1 MNKNR
6 AAKAFF
12 LLITL
17 SISVVFYFQQ
27 SFTAKKRLPRIRR
40 KIPDWYRNLTLGDRE
55 IFYYRQFQEIDSKN
69 NNTVLTGGCFTG
81 RKIKD
86 ENKNGKVVLVT
97 NFLYFK
103 LEKYRKKLFLAGGM
117 LTDEAL
123 NARIMEVL
131 GVLQDNLRHPS
142 IQQVH
147 VLVND
152 MEAVQYLRRIEFE
165 NSGRLVI
172 ASMNESISMK
182 TQLIYAAKC
191 LKDKIVAIC
200 HQDNAFG
207 KGWDKLKPEILRKK
221 KVMYALTRH
230 TSLWPNSKCK
240 ATTASAS
247 CDKGRAYIGSHD
259 TFVFYVRNGITAKSL
274 AALDNVRP
282 NQYGMEN
289 LLIWLFKKKL
299 RYKVLN
305 PCPILFV
312 HHHHCV
318 SIRDSGRIRV
328 GSKKTK
334 GSAPFTYK
342 LQ

>member
-1 MNKNR
+1 MMNQNR

-12 LLITL
+12 FLIIL

-27 SFTAKKRLPRIRR
+27 SFTTRKRLPRIRR
-40 KIPDWYRNLTLGDRE
+40 KIPDWYRNITLGDRA
-55 IFYYRQFQEIDSKN
+55 IFYYRQFQEMDSKN
-69 NNTVLTGGCFTG
+69 NNTGLGGDCFAG

-86 ENKNGKVVLVT
+86 ENKNGKIVLVT

-103 LEKYRKKLFLAGGM
+103 LEKYRKKLLLAGGM

-123 NARIMEVL
+123 NARVMEVL

-142 IQQVH
+142 IQQIH

-152 MEAVQYLRRIEFE
+152 IEAVQYLRRIEFE

-172 ASMNESISMK
+172 APMNESISMK

-191 LKDKIVAIC
+191 LKDKIVAIS

-207 KGWDKLKPEILRKK
+207 KGWDKLKPEILRKR

-240 ATTASAS
+240 ATKAAAS
-247 CDKGRAYIGSHD
+247 CDRGRTYIGSHD
-259 TFVFYVRNGITAKSL
+259 TFVF
-274 AALDNVRP
+274 
-282 NQYGMEN
+282 
-289 LLIWLFKKKL
+289 
-299 RYKVLN
+299 
-305 PCPILFV
+305 
-312 HHHHCV
+312 
-318 SIRDSGRIRV
+318 
-328 GSKKTK
+328 
-334 GSAPFTYK
+334 
-342 LQ
+342 